1 MTDSVVLL
9 IGGLSSRLEILK
21 TALQQVG
28 WKVAASGNPKE
39 ALGVLQKNQFE
50 AVFCDQDLRGAS
62 IPGFLSFTRR
72 IHPNMPFY
80 VFGEVDRS
88 SFKVSGDP
96 NGFLPFPPIE
106 AHLPV
111 PKGSKSIEERSV
123 GFKTPLSGN
132 TSLVALSTVIEMM
145 GMAGQT
151 AIIELDFGRQGL
163 IHVNNGM
170 IEHAV
175 VFQDGQSQQG
185 LNALAQLL
193 IKEKSEFRL
202 VKHEAPKRLSI
213 NLPVA
218 GALTEA
224 ARMADEVGRFQ
235 SFINMVRKACPSTQA
250 IAIGYPLN
258 PLPSASFGQ
267 ANDLFHKA
275 KTLLEKNREILG
287 SKPNLMLIA
296 TDQSTFALTS
306 FGEGNI
312 LVSMAP
318 NNAKETLLKAVKEA
332 IQSELVRG

>member
-1 MTDSVVLL
+1 MADSVVLL
-9 IGGLSSRLEILK
+9 ISGSSSRLEVLK
-21 TALQQVG
+21 TSLQHVG

-39 ALGVLQKNQFE
+39 ALGILQQRSFE
-50 AVFCDQDLRGAS
+50 AVFCDQDIKGAS
-62 IPGFLSFTRR
+62 IPGFLSYTRR

-80 VFGEVDRS
+80 IFGEVERS

-111 PKGSKSIEERSV
+111 PKGSKSIEERTAHI
-123 GFKTPLSGN
+123 KTPLSGN

-151 AIIELDFGRQGL
+151 ANIELDFGRLGL
-163 IHVNNGM
+163 IHVNNAM
-170 IEHAV
+170 VEHAV

-185 LNALAQLL
+185 LPALARLL
-193 IKEKSEFRL
+193 IQDNAEFRL
-202 VKHEAPKRLSI
+202 VKYEAPKRLSV

-224 ARMADEVGRFQ
+224 TRIADEVGRFQ
-235 SFINMVRKACPSTQA
+235 NFINAVRKACPSTQA

-258 PLPSASFGQ
+258 SAPIASFGQ
-267 ANDLFHKA
+267 AADIFQKA
-275 KTLLEKNREILG
+275 KALLEKNRDILG

-318 NNAKETLLKAVKEA
+318 ANAKENLLKAVKEA
-332 IQSELVRG
+332 IQSEMVRR